1 MANPTSR
8 ADLKEYC
15 LRRLGKGVIDINVSD
30 DQVEDRVDEAIQYF
44 QEYHFDGVERTYLK
58 HKVTAT
64 TITLTTTNAE
74 SYSAGETIIGQT
86 SGAKARVIDFP
97 TSSTLRIKNEVGDF
111 TDGETLEGVA
121 SSHAAVIN
129 SVAEGDIKLG
139 YVPVSDAITGVI
151 RVFPFTNSTTMDMFD
166 VRYQM
171 HLNELFDLSSTSVLH
186 YDMVKRHLSLIE
198 MELGTA
204 PNVRF
209 NRKSDRIY
217 VDMDWN
223 ADIAVDEY
231 LIFEAYRILDPQT
244 YTEVYNDM
252 FLKKYA
258 TALIKLQWGNNL
270 SKFAG
275 VQMPGGV
282 TLDGVRI
289 LNEAQE
295 EVNKIEEEMQLRY
308 ELPPDFMTG

>member
-8 ADLKEYC
+8 SELKEYC

-30 DQVEDRVDEAIQYF
+30 EQIDDRLDEALQFF

-64 TITLTTTNAE
+64 TITITTSNVD
-74 SYSAGETIIGQT
+74 SFSIGEVVTGQT
-86 SGAKARVIDFP
+86 SGATARVYDFP
-97 TSSTLRIKNEVGDF
+97 TNDSMRVKYEVGDF
-111 TDGETLEGVA
+111 TDGETIEGRV
-121 SSHAAVIN
+121 SSHAAVIDAI
-129 SVAEGDIKLG
+129 VEGDIKLK
-139 YVPVSDAITGVI
+139 YLPVSDAIIGVVKI
-151 RVFPFTNSTTMDMFD
+151 FPFNNSSSVDMFD

-171 HLNELFDLSSTSVLH
+171 HLNDLFDMSSTSIMY

-198 MELGTA
+198 MELGTQ
-204 PNVRF
+204 PPIRF
-209 NRKSDRIY
+209 NRKMDRVF
-217 VDMDWN
+217 VDMDWQS
-223 ADIAVDEY
+223 DVRPDDY
-231 LIFEAYRILDPQT
+231 LIVEAFRILDPNT

-258 TALIKLQWGNNL
+258 TALIKQQWGSNL
-270 SKFAG
+270 SKFSG

-289 LNEAQE
+289 LQEANEEIA
-295 EVNKIEEEMQLRY
+295 KIEEEMQLRY
-308 ELPPDFMTG
+308 ELPPEFITG